1 MKVSRLQSGT
11 VMNNN
16 TFIGKNKAQMNLENF
31 LLGISN
37 GFSGFSSDASLLYK
51 LVCDN
56 DRGRFFPGD
65 ELSESIRDKFSPLL
79 WSVSV

>member
-11 VMNNN
+11 VTNNSK
-16 TFIGKNKAQMNLENF
+16 FIGKNKAQMNLENF

-37 GFSGFSSDASLLYK
+37 GFSGLSSDTSVWYK
-51 LVCDN
+51 LVCDS
-56 DRGRFFPGD
+56 DRGRFFPG

-79 WSVSV
+79 WSASV